1 MVDLIW
7 FDCLIFLLS
16 KGPEHLPRLAEG
28 GKAPRNLVS
37 DYGNIIEPADG
48 FAQVLYT
55 FYPSSLYPSFS
66 IFLDSF

>member
-1 MVDLIW
+1 
-7 FDCLIFLLS
+7 
-16 KGPEHLPRLAEG
+16 LAEG